1 MNIDD
6 LKNAWNDDVS
16 DETPEIS
23 IENKNKINLPLEK
36 IRKNMRMEFWSTVG
50 ILIFGFA
57 IVWISVPEA
66 PFKFKFYLTV
76 LLVSML
82 IVVSFFFSKFF
93 KLYNDIGN
101 PMMKTYDSLKDLM
114 YQFDLNK
121 QYYLSF
127 MLSFVPFLVCELI
140 IVIEFLPH
148 RKPLSDLQVAT
159 TIISM
164 LAAGLF
170 GLFLLAKYWYRIFY
184 GKYVQQI
191 GNLLNEFQKK

>member
-1 MNIDD
+1 MNIDE

-16 DETPEIS
+16 DDTPEIS
-23 IENKNKINLPLEK
+23 IEQNNKINLPLEK
-36 IRKNMRMEFWSTVG
+36 IRKNMRMEFWSTFG

-57 IVWISVPEA
+57 LVWIAVPEA

-76 LLVSML
+76 LLFSMM

-93 KLYNDIGN
+93 KLYKDISS
-101 PMMKTYDSLKDLM
+101 PEMKTFDSLRDLM

-127 MLSFVPFLVCELI
+127 LLSFVPFLVCELI
-140 IVIEFLPH
+140 IVVEFLPH
-148 RKPLSDLQVAT
+148 RKPLSDFQVAT

-170 GLFLLAKYWYRIFY
+170 GLFLLGKYWYKIFY

-191 GNLLNEFQKK
+191 ESLLTEIKK

>member
-1 MNIDD
+1 MNIDE

-23 IENKNKINLPLEK
+23 IEQNNKINLPLEK
-36 IRKNMRMEFWSTVG
+36 IRKNMRMEFWSTIG

-57 IVWISVPEA
+57 VVWIPVPEA

-76 LLVSML
+76 LLFSMV

-93 KLYNDIGN
+93 KLYKDISS
-101 PMMKTYDSLKDLM
+101 PMMKTYDSLRDLM

-148 RKPLSDLQVAT
+148 RKPLSDLKVAT
-159 TIISM
+159 TIISA
-164 LAAGLF
+164 LGVGLF
-170 GLFLLAKYWYRIFY
+170 GLFLIGKYWYRIFY

-191 GNLLNEFQKK
+191 ENLLNELKK

>member
-1 MNIDD
+1 MNIDE

-16 DETPEIS
+16 EETPEIS
-23 IENKNKINLPLEK
+23 IEHKNKINLPLEK

-57 IVWISVPEA
+57 VVWIPVPEA

-76 LLVSML
+76 LLFSMV

-93 KLYNDIGN
+93 KLYNNISN
-101 PMMKTYDSLKDLM
+101 PMMRTFDSLKDLL
-114 YQFDLNK
+114 YQFELNK

-140 IVIEFLPH
+140 IVIEFIPH
-148 RKPLSDLQVAT
+148 RKPLSEMKIAVI
-159 TIISM
+159 IISA
-164 LAAGLF
+164 LAVGLS
-170 GLFLLAKYWYRIFY
+170 GLFLLAKYCYRIFY

-191 GNLLNEFQKK
+191 ENLLGELQKK

>member
-6 LKNAWNDDVS
+6 LKNTWNDDVS
-16 DETPEIS
+16 DKTPEIS
-23 IENKNKINLPLEK
+23 IEQTNKINLPLEK

-57 IVWISVPEA
+57 VVWIPVPEA

-76 LLVSML
+76 LLFSMV

-93 KLYNDIGN
+93 KLYKDIGS

-148 RKPLSDLQVAT
+148 RTPLTNLQVAT

-164 LAAGLF
+164 LAVGLF
-170 GLFLLAKYWYRIFY
+170 GLLLIGKYWYRIFY
-184 GKYVQQI
+184 GKYVSQI
-191 GNLLNEFQKK
+191 ENLLIELKK